1 MADPTWQMSLDYL
14 QSLHEVPVAVSNA
27 AVLAQA
33 RGRWQHMVVARTS
46 MHDLLF
52 TLPGEDYPFRSSVR
66 VRWTSGSSAVIT
78 RQDNQV
84 LDEKPVDRAGLD
96 TELDRALE
104 WLTSPALVCR
114 HCGRLVGISADQ
126 FEVFER
132 MHYSCFHYMFEH
144 DPFDPDEECTA
155 GGCPSASIAPNQ
167 RPEEPRDSLV
177 EEMIDHLVGSELGER
192 SADVRITRHGPGTVE
207 ATFDGDSYLITV
219 RSKPHSS

>member
-14 QSLHEVPVAVSNA
+14 QSLHEVPVALSNA

-66 VRWTSGSSAVIT
+66 VRWTSGSSPVIT

-126 FEVFER
+126 LR
-132 MHYSCFHYMFEH
+132 SSSG
-144 DPFDPDEECTA
+144 CTTA
-155 GGCPSASIAPNQ
+155 ASTTCSSTIRSTQ
-167 RPEEPRDSLV
+167 T
-177 EEMIDHLVGSELGER
+177 R
-192 SADVRITRHGPGTVE
+192 SAPPAVARRRVSLPINGLKSRET
-207 ATFDGDSYLITV
+207 A
-219 RSKPHSS
+219 SSRR